1 MSEKETKK
9 QMRHEERK
17 EAFYL
22 LFEQIFRKD
31 DINTII
37 EDARAARD
45 ADIGKYTRLIA
56 AGVSEKA
63 EELDRYIE
71 SNLRSW
77 KMNRISK
84 VALAIMRIAVYEM
97 LYVEDVPV
105 SVSINEAIE
114 LAKEFAT
121 AADGSF
127 VNGVLGSVAKQIK
140 SSGDR

>member
-63 EELDRYIE
+63 EELDKYIE